1 MTITKAESRVVRF
14 DSPDLIDMGSKEPR
28 RSEFV
33 ILELETDEGI
43 RGIGL
48 TFFGGPLNRV
58 QKETIDALAAMIIGE
73 DPMHVEALSSKLLR
87 ATGAGPGGM
96 VMLAVSAIDIAL
108 WDIKG
113 KALGLPV
120 CTLLGGYRD
129 RAPTYA
135 SGVLM
140 RHEPLEF
147 LEEAGPK
154 LIERGFR
161 QMKTFLGTEPTAA
174 REVERIRVIREAIG
188 YDVELMCD
196 IGQYWDVGQAIQ
208 IGRMLEPYQLSWL
221 EDIVMHD
228 DYQGMARVARAL
240 STPICAGELHYGVT
254 PFRQMLEHKSID
266 IAMIDLFRVGG
277 VTQWRKVAALAETFN
292 IPVVSH
298 LVPEIHVHLIAAV
311 PNGLTVEFMPW
322 SLGLYEEMPVV
333 ENGQIVVP
341 KNPGFGLTF
350 REDLEVIG

>member
-113 KALGLPV
+113 
-120 CTLLGGYRD
+120 
-129 RAPTYA
+129 
-135 SGVLM
+135 
-140 RHEPLEF
+140 
-147 LEEAGPK
+147 
-154 LIERGFR
+154 
-161 QMKTFLGTEPTAA
+161 
-174 REVERIRVIREAIG
+174 
-188 YDVELMCD
+188 
-196 IGQYWDVGQAIQ
+196 
-208 IGRMLEPYQLSWL
+208 
-221 EDIVMHD
+221 
-228 DYQGMARVARAL
+228 
-240 STPICAGELHYGVT
+240 
-254 PFRQMLEHKSID
+254 
-266 IAMIDLFRVGG
+266 
-277 VTQWRKVAALAETFN
+277 
-292 IPVVSH
+292 
-298 LVPEIHVHLIAAV
+298 
-311 PNGLTVEFMPW
+311 
-322 SLGLYEEMPVV
+322 
-333 ENGQIVVP
+333 
-341 KNPGFGLTF
+341 
-350 REDLEVIG
+350 